1 MDREYLVNQL
11 MKIAKQN
18 GVEIDAEVLGMI
30 VSKSIFRVV
39 SKGSILQN
47 VGEETKTAALVLNGI
62 CRAYYVDGD
71 GNDITRGFSISG
83 TFCMDEGLFG
93 YSESIVT
100 WETLEETTL
109 MFFEIQE
116 IKDLI
121 YENNQF
127 KNLYIILLEN
137 ALRYKIYREN
147 GFLVENATQRY
158 IHFKKLYPMICESV
172 KQHYVATYLGIAPE
186 SLSRIKKSLKE
197 KSEDDEIMIKM
208 IPSEEKR

>member
-11 MKIAKQN
+11 VNIAKQN
-18 GVEIDAEVLGMI
+18 SVEIDAEVLGMI
-30 VSKSIFRVV
+30 VNKATFRVV

-47 VGEETKTAALVLNGI
+47 LGEKNQTAALVLNGI
-62 CRAYYVDGD
+62 CRAYYVDEE
-71 GNDITRGFSISG
+71 GNDITRGFSIPG
-83 TFCMDEGLFG
+83 TLCMDEGLFG

-116 IKDLI
+116 MKEFI
-121 YENNQF
+121 YENDQL
-127 KNLYIILLEN
+127 KNVYIILLEN
-137 ALRYKIYREN
+137 ALRYKKYREN

-186 SLSRIKKSLKE
+186 SLSRIKKALKE
-197 KSEDDEIMIKM
+197 
-208 IPSEEKR
+208 

>member
-11 MKIAKQN
+11 MNIAKQN
-18 GVEIDAEVLGMI
+18 GVEIDAEILGMI
-30 VSKSIFRVV
+30 VNKAIFRVV
-39 SKGSILQN
+39 VKGSILQN
-47 VGEETKTAALVLNGI
+47 AGEKTKTAALVLNGI

-71 GNDITRGFSISG
+71 GNDITRGFSIPG
-83 TFCMDEGLFG
+83 TLCMDEGLFG

-116 IKDLI
+116 MKELI
-121 YENNQF
+121 YENNQL
-127 KNLYIILLEN
+127 KNIYIMLLEN

-147 GFLVENATQRY
+147 EFLVENATQRY
-158 IHFKKLYPMICESV
+158 IHFKKMYPMICESV

-186 SLSRIKKSLKE
+186 SLSRIKKALKE
-197 KSEDDEIMIKM
+197 G
-208 IPSEEKR
+208 